1 MQTKAENLIK
11 ALLFTLGLCLIV
23 VGLSRVFER
32 KTSAQMYDAF
42 FEAEENFDVLFLGT
56 SHTSNGVLPLQLWQ
70 EQGIGSYNMA
80 GHGNQLATPTGCW
93 ATR

>member
-1 MQTKAENLIK
+1 MQTKAKNLIK

-23 VGLSRVFER
+23 MGLSRVFER

-42 FEAEENFDVLFLGT
+42 FDAKENFDVLFLGT

-80 GHGNQLATPTGCW
+80 GHGTQ
-93 ATR
+93 